1 MLLIAYEHTGEGIFK
16 EKDSK
21 ETKKR
26 MRCWKEAALGLVEL
40 NTPMR
45 HPGWDGCL
53 VRHGYHEVLEF

>member
-45 HPGWDGCL
+45 HPG
-53 VRHGYHEVLEF
+53 